1 MRKEYDP
8 PKVPNAI
15 PIRILTMGLE
25 KELTGHDGRSIANF
39 ILNSYDPTIWSLSNK
54 KINKLIYF
62 VHGISLVRFDHK
74 LVRNYFEAW
83 DHGPVIRVVYDAF
96 KKFGFAPV
104 QGLATYIDLFDH
116 TEKVVSTEPITSRE
130 CEFIS
135 RVVSTYVRYSADEL
149 EAMTHAPGSPWHH
162 VKNLPAD
169 DSPYQNRI
177 SDQLIREYFMQTVG
191 EKRDLN

>member
-1 MRKEYDP
+1 
-8 PKVPNAI
+8 
-15 PIRILTMGLE
+15 MGLE

-39 ILNSYDPTIWSLSNK
+39 ILNSYDSTIWGLSNK

-62 VHGISLVRFDHK
+62 FHGISLVRFDHK

-96 KKFGFAPV
+96 KKFRFAPV
-104 QGLATYIDLFDH
+104 QGLATYIDLFDN
-116 TEKVVSTEPITSRE
+116 TEKVVSTERITPRE

-135 RVVSTYVRYSADEL
+135 RVVTTYVQYSADEL

-162 VKNLPAD
+162 VKNLPVD